1 MQKQELEKQA
11 PSAASV
17 RPSKKQHE
25 LLSFVQGFVAEH
37 GYGPSYREI
46 MRGCDYKSV
55 STVAVH
61 VDNLIARGH
70 LTKKTR
76 SARSLEVVKPLA
88 KTTSEAK
95 VAIMISK
102 SQEKWLIDI
111 VNLKFDDYE
120 AKPTTKKFDGLCILV
135 GALSVL
141 GMKEAAISAKAR
153 LSSLQ
158 N

>member
-1 MQKQELEKQA
+1 MQEQKLENPA
-11 PSAASV
+11 PSVAV

-25 LLSFVQGFVAEH
+25 LLSFIQGFVAEH

-61 VDNLIARGH
+61 VDNLIERGH
-70 LTKKTR
+70 LSKKTR
-76 SARSLEVVKPLA
+76 SARSLEVVKPLGKA
-88 KTTSEAK
+88 DGEAK

-120 AKPTTKKFDGLCILV
+120 VKPTNKKYDALCILV
-135 GALSVL
+135 GSLSVL
-141 GMKEAAISAKAR
+141 GMKEAAIAAKAR
-153 LSSLQ
+153 LNSLSH
-158 N
+158 